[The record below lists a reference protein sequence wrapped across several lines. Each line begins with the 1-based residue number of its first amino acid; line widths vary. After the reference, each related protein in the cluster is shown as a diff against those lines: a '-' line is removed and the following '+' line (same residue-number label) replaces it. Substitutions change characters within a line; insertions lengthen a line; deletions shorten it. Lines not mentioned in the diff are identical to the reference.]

1 MKLKVIRDYL
11 VADEADYVLFLD
23 ADAIL
28 YTQQGHDPARSFIKV
43 MEDKGEGGGGG
54 EGATRRSTRTCVPL
68 TRRARCGLMYA
79 DLGTWGGRLGDVMT
93 SRVISVGNYEGVDMQ
108 WADED
113 WDYRNGQ

>member
-54 EGATRRSTRTCVPL
+54 EG
-68 TRRARCGLMYA
+68 
-79 DLGTWGGRLGDVMT
+79 GGQAGAQQEHVCH
-93 SRVISVGNYEGVDMQ
+93 
-108 WADED
+108 
-113 WDYRNGQ
+113 